1 MTEPDAVLVTTPNQ
15 APLVDVIIPVYR
27 GLEET
32 QRCLKSVL
40 AFPQQTAHEIVVIN
54 DCSPELELA
63 AYLRELAG
71 TGAITLLVNPVNTGF
86 VNVVNRGMVMHPGR
100 DVVLLNSDT
109 EVHGDWLDRLRR
121 HATSDPTVG
130 TVTPFSNNATICSY
144 PRFCEDNLFIPN
156 ENRLAEWDTL
166 FAEINTAHHIE
177 IPTAVGFCMYITR
190 HCIEQVGYFDAQR
203 FGRGYG
209 EENDFCLRSSELGFK
224 HLLSADVFVYHQGSV
239 SFGSERQL
247 LIQGA
252 MEQLRTLYPFYDQ
265 LIASHVAADPA
276 RWIRRRVDLV
286 RLIKFG
292 RPCLLFVAHQLGGGT
307 EKHVRDLACLL
318 EPQFEVLILRPDG
331 EDKVTLEWARRG
343 EEFKLYFSIPTNFQ
357 DLFRL
362 LQQIKVVRVHFHH
375 LIGHHTLMALLPQ
388 KLQVPYDY
396 TLHDYF
402 PICPQFN
409 LTLSDGRYCGEPNI
423 DGCNTCLKERPSQW
437 RLDITAWR
445 GYFLNFLVGAERVI
459 GPSRDVID
467 RVKKYLPEVNFIYLP
482 HPEPKIIKV
491 LVLGMMSPAKG
502 ALQLESCARDAKK
515 RNLPLSFRVL
525 GCPYYEKLPISIL
538 GDSEPDLP
546 LTFSGSYTDSDLSEL
561 ILSEQADIIYFPAQW
576 PETYSYTLS
585 AALNSGLPIVAPKLG
600 AFIERLIDYS
610 NAYLIEWDSSC
621 QTVNELLLDIMAWRK
636 STVENPKILFGT
648 MNYAAYLEKYTV
660 TINQDMSVAGKIN
673 HLTSNELIKAE
684 YVYDELANSTID
696 NLGRSQLIESIKSL
710 VKSSANRTL
719 TWSEIEAWRDTLLEK
734 QESLI
739 SQLADKEKVLADREQ
754 ALAMLNQSLAEQ
766 CREFKQERQHTEAL
780 RQHLVNHEQII
791 QEIYSSTSWW
801 LTRPVRWLG
810 RHSWRW
816 LRYCQRLRAAC
827 CRYYDL
833 RRTRLWSFARKKNAS
848 FSSKALAGPAPTA
861 PAPASIAGNA
871 TRPATVISTTALR
884 RRVSVIIPTW
894 NAGPQ
899 FADTLSQIGRQFGI
913 DWLEL
918 LIIDSGSTD
927 GTLELVRQTD
937 ARLIE
942 ISSASFG
949 HASTRNQAAA
959 LADGDILVF
968 MVQDAVPIAENWLY
982 RLIEPLVADQADAA
996 SVRAIPRADADLHA
1010 RWSAWSFDDYLGFT
1024 QDSLRCGLDYPD
1036 LDRLDPAT
1044 RRKLAHLDNVCL
1056 AISRSLFDRF
1066 QFRGRYA
1073 EDLDLG
1079 LRLLQAGYR
1088 LLYQVDNGVIHSHS
1102 RPADYFLRREYINS
1116 LTLTDLLGQ
1125 ARGCY
1130 ALTDVLPTLRWGYQ
1144 IFCLLI
1150 DVRLPTT
1157 SLPLALRTLA
1167 GELCELFA
1175 TPVTSSLPWIDLPL
1189 LALLAVHDDGT
1200 APDPTLLAH
1209 LGDHLHWALSSLAD
1223 YLDVSNSATSA
1234 EVAATLHQLYAVAAG
1249 ALLAHSG
1256 VAPTPE
1262 LVRGV

>member
-1 MTEPDAVLVTTPNQ
+1 MAV
-15 APLVDVIIPVYR
+15 
-27 GLEET
+27 T
-32 QRCLKSVL
+32 QRCLDSVL
-40 AFPQQTAHEIVVIN
+40 AFPQQTANEIVVID
-54 DCSPELELA
+54 DCSPEPELSA
-63 AYLRELAG
+63 WLRDLAES
-71 TGAITLLVNPVNTGF
+71 GAITLLVNPVNTGF
-86 VNVVNRGMVMHPGR
+86 VNAVNRGMTLHPDR

-109 EVHGDWLDRLRR
+109 EVNGDWLDRLYR
-121 HATSDPTVG
+121 HATSEPMIG

-144 PRFCEDNLFIPN
+144 PRFCEDNSFIPT

-166 FAEINTAHHIE
+166 FAEINAGRHIE

-190 HCIEQVGYFDAQR
+190 RCIEQVGYFDAQR
-203 FGRGYG
+203 FSRGYG
-209 EENDFCLRSSELGFK
+209 EENDFCLRGSELGFK
-224 HLLSADVFVYHQGSV
+224 HLLGADVFVYHQGSV

-276 RWIRRRVDLV
+276 RWIRRRVDLA

-318 EPQFEVLILRPDG
+318 EHQFEVLILRPDR
-331 EDKVTLEWARRG
+331 EYKATLEWARRG
-343 EEFKLYFSIPTNFQ
+343 EGFKLYFTIPTNFH
-357 DLFRL
+357 DLFKL
-362 LQQIKVVRVHFHH
+362 LQQMKVVRVHFHH
-375 LIGHHTLMALLPQ
+375 LIGHHPLIALLPQ

-409 LTLSDGRYCGEPNI
+409 LTLPDGRYCGEPDV
-423 DGCNTCLKERPSQW
+423 DGCNACIQERPSQW

-445 GYFLNFLVGAERVI
+445 SYFGDLLVNAERVI
-459 GPSRDVID
+459 GPSQDVID
-467 RVKKYLPEVNFIYLP
+467 RIKKYLPEANFVHLP
-482 HPEPKIIKV
+482 HSESQIIKV

-525 GCPYYEKLPISIL
+525 GFPHYEKLPMGIIGS
-538 GDSEPDLP
+538 SEPDLP
-546 LTFSGSYTDSDLSEL
+546 LAFSGPYSDTSLPALIASEK
-561 ILSEQADIIYFPAQW
+561 ADIVYFPAQW

-585 AALNSGLPIVAPKLG
+585 AALNSKLPIVAPKLG
-600 AFIERLIDYS
+600 AFIERLS
-610 NAYLIEWDSSC
+610 NHPNAYLVEWATPP
-621 QTVNELLLDIMAWRK
+621 QTVNDLLLDIVAGKRCV
-636 STVENPKILFGT
+636 VEKPELPFGT
-648 MNYAAYLEKYTV
+648 MACNAYLAQYISAIGGCV
-660 TINQDMSVAGKIN
+660 LARIFNQSMLDKLFNVE
-673 HLTSNELIKAE
+673 HLYSEQTDSI
-684 YVYDELANSTID
+684 ID
-696 NLGRSQLIESIKSL
+696 NLGRSQLIEIIKSMIEWPGDGVL
-710 VKSSANRTL
+710 TKAAVKT
-719 TWSEIEAWRDTLLEK
+719 WRDELLAK
-734 QESLI
+734 QTELTDR
-739 SQLADKEKVLADREQ
+739 LADKER
-754 ALAMLNQSLAEQ
+754 ALVDLGQRLAEQ
-766 CREFKQERQHTEAL
+766 CQESNQERQRAEAL
-780 RQHLVNHEQII
+780 RQQLVNHVVNHEQVI

-816 LRYCQRLRAAC
+816 LQYCQRLRAAC

-833 RRTRLWSFARKKNAS
+833 RRARLWSFAWKKNAS
-848 FSSKALAGPAPTA
+848 FSSKALASPAPTA
-861 PAPASIAGNA
+861 PTPAFIADNA
-871 TRPATVISTTALR
+871 TCPATVISNTALR

-899 FADTLSQIGRQFGI
+899 FADTLSQIGRQFGV

-982 RLIEPLVADQADAA
+982 RLIEPLVADQADAV

-1024 QDSLRCGLDYPD
+1024 HDSLRCGLDYPD
-1036 LDRLDPAT
+1036 LDRLDPTT

-1056 AISRSLFDRF
+1056 AISHSLLDRF

-1102 RPADYFLRREYINS
+1102 RPAHYFLRREYVNS
-1116 LTLTDLLGQ
+1116 LTLADLLGL
-1125 ARGCY
+1125 ARGCH

-1150 DVRLPTT
+1150 NVRLTTT

-1167 GELCELFA
+1167 GELRELFA
-1175 TPVTSSLPWIDLPL
+1175 TPVTSSLPWIDPPL
-1189 LALLAVHDDGT
+1189 LALLAIHDDGT
-1200 APDPTLLAH
+1200 APDPTLLAQ
-1209 LGDHLHWALSSLAD
+1209 LGDHQHWALSSLAD

-1234 EVAATLHQLYAVAAG
+1234 EVAATLHQLFAVAAG

-1256 VAPTPE
+1256 VPPTPE